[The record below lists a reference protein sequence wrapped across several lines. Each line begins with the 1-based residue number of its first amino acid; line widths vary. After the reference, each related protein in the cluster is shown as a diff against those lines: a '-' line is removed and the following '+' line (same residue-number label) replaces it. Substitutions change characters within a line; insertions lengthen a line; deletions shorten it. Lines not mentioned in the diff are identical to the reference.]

1 MDIGG
6 NEATNGYTEMLVRYL
21 GAGRVVFGS
30 DATGRSFTS
39 QLAKVY
45 GAAITED
52 ERDKI
57 FYGNAAALFAR

>member
-1 MDIGG
+1 MRRRTAILKCSSAIWAP
-6 NEATNGYTEMLVRYL
+6 E
-21 GAGRVVFGS
+21 RVVFGS

-45 GAAITED
+45 GADITED

-57 FYGNAAALFAR
+57 LYGNAAALFAR